1 MRNDIRKLQAG
12 GVAGRVRIPD
22 QRDVVTERN
31 GAPDGGVDT
40 ILRLAAADDEMRDI
54 PLFQNGLKVR
64 LVERIATPLFNE
76 NVAQFQGK
84 LLADFPSR
92 RAFSSSSPGRRH
104 AEP

>member
-31 GAPDGGVDT
+31 GAPDGGVDA

-54 PLFQNGLKVR
+54 PLVQNGLQVR
-64 LVERIATPLFNE
+64 FVERIAAPLFNE
-76 NVAQFQGK
+76 NVARFQGK
-84 LLADFPSR
+84 LLADLPSR
-92 RAFSSSSPGRRH
+92 RAFFQLVPG
-104 AEP
+104 PPSC